1 MRNLGSRK
9 GGKEAYNVKL
19 CKVEAIIR
27 LCIGN
32 LHVLIF
38 KNPRILLLL
47 WKESLPTMYL
57 RSTMNLCVVCI
68 LGAI

>member
-1 MRNLGSRK
+1 MQPK
-9 GGKEAYNVKL
+9 AVQAYNVKM

-47 WKESLPTMYL
+47 WKESLPTIYLQFTMY
-57 RSTMNLCVVCI
+57 
-68 LGAI
+68 LGAILDMI